1 MTIPPRFLDDLRNR
15 LTLSDEVGKT
25 VKLTRAGREY
35 KGCCPFHKE
44 KTASFY
50 VNNDKQFYH
59 CFGCGAHGDVIGF
72 AMQAKN
78 LSFIEALEGLAA
90 QAGMQVPQASPEEVK
105 KEKKKKDLYALM
117 ESATNWMAER
127 LFEPKNKDVLSY
139 MTGRGFKQ
147 ETLEA
152 FTIGYA
158 PDDGQAIRR
167 FLNAEGYDD
176 SQMLEVGLIKK
187 SVKGGEPYAFFRDR
201 LMFPVRDRRG
211 RVVAFGGRVLPEN
224 IRPPT
229 NSDFTPP
236 KYINSSDTPLFNKGR
251 MLYGDSLAR
260 QAARQGHTPIVVEGY
275 LDVMACHQ
283 AGIEGAVA
291 PLGTAMTED
300 QIMLVWS
307 MCNDEEKTPVLCFD
321 GDNAGRRAASRA
333 CERILPLLKPN
344 QSVLLAFLPEG
355 EDPDTFIKAKGR
367 NSFVDVLKQ
376 ALPLNEFIW
385 MQEVEGRDLKS
396 PEAKAGLSARLE
408 LQADSIADRT
418 VQRYYRQAFRDKLWE
433 AFRFNANSKGGKNPK
448 QIATALLKKPV
459 KASKADEI
467 VRRMIATFATHPQL
481 LLSYQERLYDLQTGR
496 DEHLDLL
503 NELLQFNELNQQNE
517 LDFTAVKD
525 HLIEAGF
532 EGTLDALHGEHIY
545 IHAPYARASCEDHVA
560 REAINELFE
569 QLERE
574 QLHSEIGSARQKM
587 NEDFSEDSQ
596 NRLFEM
602 RKLLGGNKE

>member
-15 LTLSDEVGKT
+15 LTLSDEVGKA

-44 KTASFY
+44 KTPSFY
-50 VNNDKQFYH
+50 VNNEKQFYH

-72 AMQAKN
+72 MMQAKN
-78 LSFIEALEGLAA
+78 LSFIEALETLAP
-90 QAGMQVPQASPEEVK
+90 QAGMEVPKASPEEVQ

-117 ESATNWMAER
+117 ESATGWMAEQ
-127 LFEPKNKDVLSY
+127 LFEPNNKDVFSY
-139 MTGRGFKQ
+139 MIGRGFKQ

-158 PDDGQAIRR
+158 PDDGQALRKY
-167 FLNAEGYDD
+167 LVAEGYDD
-176 SQMLEVGLIKK
+176 SQILEVGLTKK
-187 SVKGGEPYAFFRDR
+187 SVKGGDPYAFFRDR

-283 AGIEGAVA
+283 AGIQGAVA

-307 MCNDEEKTPVLCFD
+307 MCHEEEKAPVLCFD

-344 QSVLLAFLPEG
+344 QSVLLAFLPDG

-367 NSFVDVLKQ
+367 DSFVDVLKQ
-376 ALPLNEFIW
+376 SLPLHEFIW
-385 MQEVEGRDLKS
+385 MQEMEGRDFKS

-408 LQADSIADRT
+408 AQADSIADRS
-418 VQRYYRQAFRDKLWE
+418 VQRYYRQAFRDKMWE
-433 AFRFNANSKGGKNPK
+433 AFRYSSSKGGKGQK
-448 QIATALLKKPV
+448 QIASVMLKKPI
-459 KASKADEI
+459 KGSKTDEI
-467 VRRMIATFATHPQL
+467 VRRMIATFLTHPQL
-481 LLSYQERLYDLQTGR
+481 ILQFEERLYDLQKGR
-496 DEHLDLL
+496 EDHLQLL
-503 NELLQFNELNQQNE
+503 NELLQFNELNQKNE
-517 LDFTAVKD
+517 LDFDAIKD

-545 IHAPYARASCEDHVA
+545 IHAPYARASCEEHDSS
-560 REAINELFE
+560 EAIKELFE

-574 QLHSEIGSARQKM
+574 QLQSEIGTARQKM

-602 RKLLGGNKE
+602 RKLLGGQKE